1 MANKELWRIR
11 RGKELHSE
19 EDVKLKIILPYL
31 RSIGYTEKDMRF
43 EHPIQVQVGSR
54 QVTVFSDIEILIDG
68 KPQIIIDTK
77 VPTKTLS
84 SKDVLQAVSY
94 AKLVNTPAAMLG
106 FATNGTDLEGMNAAS
121 GAQVYEIPNKKEL
134 IADIQKNTAQS
145 YSEIELKEVR
155 STLLTI
161 LSVKDLY
168 EVIKKCKVVIENE
181 GLIRSDQSFK
191 EMTKI
196 LLVKMNEERRAT
208 VEKNHNRFSL
218 EYLCE
223 NAKHNHISELEV
235 FNKLFQEAIDRY
247 RGIYRQDDPGLLI
260 TNAGVLEEIVSLIEP
275 FSFLGT
281 GDDIKGVVYETFL
294 KANLRGDFDQYFTPR
309 QIVDFMVNLAS
320 PKYKEKFV
328 DPAAGSGGFLVNA
341 FNYVSQELKTNNLAG
356 HDYDI
361 AMKELVDHC
370 IWGQE
375 ADYDLHVLT
384 KINMIM
390 HGDGWNN
397 IKQGDSLKTKYLPEN
412 YFDIVLEN
420 PPFSTPY
427 NDKKVLDNYEL
438 GHDRDSQ
445 ELDLLFV
452 EKSLRLL
459 NAHGRMLIIIPEGL
473 LNLPK
478 YCYFRKWILDKAYI
492 NSVISLPAGAFQP
505 FGRSA
510 SKTSIV
516 ELRKKEDNSQP
527 KYVFA
532 ATVNNIGYETGKS
545 DYRETNIN
553 DFGWVLDRSK
563 RLFQHIE
570 EIHGSKVSWI
580 PYKEITSSRLDAG
593 GLIGSNVLKNENK
606 YISLGELFDVVSPGH
621 KLNDESRYY
630 YVQVPYFSDFT
641 GALEKYDEVLGK
653 DIKAGSLN
661 CIYPGE
667 IYVTRINPRKRRIGI
682 VPTILESPIYV
693 SNEVYALKYKDNI
706 YFDKSEQYA
715 ILPILRSKEITDKIM
730 LMSTGSSSSRARVSM
745 ESISKLQIPVELIN
759 KELSK
764 GKSDKLL
771 DTANNILG
779 SVINYQDL
787 FNIVDSES

>member
-1 MANKELWRIR
+1 MANEELWKVR

-31 RSIGYTEKDMRF
+31 RTIGYTENDMRF
-43 EHPIQVQVGSR
+43 ENPIKVQVGSR
-54 QVTVFSDIEILIDG
+54 QVTVYSDIEILIDG

-77 VPTKTLS
+77 EPTKTLS

-121 GAQVYEIPNKKEL
+121 GAQVYKIPNKKEL
-134 IADIQKNTAQS
+134 IANIQKNAGQS

-161 LSVKDLY
+161 LSVYDLY

-196 LLVKMNEERRAT
+196 LLVKMNEERRAA
-208 VEKNHNRFSL
+208 VEKKPNRFSL
-218 EYLCE
+218 NYLIE
-223 NAKHNHISELEV
+223 SAKYNKTSELKV
-235 FNKLFQEAIDRY
+235 FKRLFKEATKRY
-247 RGIYRQDDPGLLI
+247 KGIYRADDPGLLI
-260 TNAGVLEEIVSLIEP
+260 SSSNILIEIVKLIEP

-309 QIVDFMVNLAS
+309 QIVDFMVKLAE

-341 FNYVSQELKTNNLAG
+341 FNYVSWELKSNNLAA
-356 HDYDI
+356 HDYEI
-361 AMKELVDHC
+361 AMKKLVEHC

-397 IKQGDSLKTKYLPEN
+397 IKQGDSLKTKYLPEK

-420 PPFSTPY
+420 PPFSTLY
-427 NDKKVLDNYEL
+427 TDKNVLSNYEL

-445 ELDLLFV
+445 ELDLLFI

-459 NAHGRMLIIIPEGL
+459 NNHGRMLIIIPEGL

-478 YCYFRKWILDKAYI
+478 YRYFREWLLSKTYI

-510 SKTSIV
+510 SKTSII
-516 ELRKKEDNSQP
+516 EIRKRKGNSQP
-527 KYVFA
+527 KYTFA

-553 DFGWVLDRSK
+553 DFGWVLERSK
-563 RLFQHIE
+563 TLFQHVE
-570 EIHGSKVSWI
+570 EIHGSRVSWI
-580 PYKEITSSRLDAG
+580 PYPEINSFRLDAG
-593 GLIGSNVLKNENK
+593 GLIGTNVSKNEER
-606 YISLGELFDVVSPGH
+606 YVSLGELFDIVSPGK
-621 KLNDESRYY
+621 KLNNESRYY
-630 YVQVPYFSDFT
+630 YVQVPYFSDYT

-653 DIKAGSLN
+653 NIKGSSLN
-661 CIYPGE
+661 CINPGE
-667 IYVTRINPRKRRIGI
+667 IYLTRINPRKRRIGI
-682 VPTILESPIYV
+682 VPTILEKPIYV
-693 SNEVYALKYKDNI
+693 SNEVYALKYKTNS

-715 ILPILRSKEITDKIM
+715 ILPILRSKEITEKIM
-730 LMSTGSSSSRARVSM
+730 LMSTGSSSSRARVSI
-745 ESISKLQIPVELIN
+745 ESILRLQIPVKLIN

-764 GKSDKLL
+764 GKSDVLL
-771 DTANNILG
+771 ETANNILG
-779 SVINYQDL
+779 SVINYQNL
-787 FNIVDSES
+787 FR